1 MKGRRTSAHL
11 LLTNR
16 LFPDQS
22 RLVAALSHPAT
33 FFGKS
38 PIECFTKCRRNDPL
52 EALRELDA

>member
-22 RLVAALSHPAT
+22 RLAAALSHPAT
-33 FFGKS
+33 FLAS
-38 PIECFTKCRRNDPL
+38 L
-52 EALRELDA
+52 LLSALLNVEGMTHWKLFES